1 MPFYFSLFIII
12 SNLFLDHLNNT
23 FETTLSCTLV
33 VARNYYVYYQ
43 STQAGSR
50 PIVTSKMELFVTI
63 FDSLHSLTIARKIF
77 ILDVAGVLDPTLIK
91 DIFAWQDWILTYL
104 FKNLTV
110 FWCFQSIEKD
120 GSNGLISLKPIFF

>member
-33 VARNYYVYYQ
+33 VARNYYVDYQ

-50 PIVTSKMELFVTI
+50 PIVTSKMELFVTT
-63 FDSLHSLTIARKIF
+63 FDSLQSLTIVRKIS

-104 FKNLTV
+104 SKNLTV
-110 FWCFQSIEKD
+110 F
-120 GSNGLISLKPIFF
+120 

>member
-33 VARNYYVYYQ
+33 VARNYYVDYQ

-50 PIVTSKMELFVTI
+50 PIVTSKMELFVTN
-63 FDSLHSLTIARKIF
+63 FDSLHSLTIARKIS

-120 GSNGLISLKPIFF
+120 GSNGLINLKPIFF